1 MEVHCC
7 ITLDTSRSILIEFVF
22 LIIIQIEIFKLIF
35 SRNFLL
41 DK

>member
-7 ITLDTSRSILIEFVF
+7 ITLDTSQSILIEFVF
-22 LIIIQIEIFKLIF
+22 LIIQNEIFKLIF
-35 SRNFLL
+35 SRNFLV